1 MAKNFTLLLVEGV
14 GAMTDISQLVST
26 ITWSGRKGS
35 AARTLAVKLA
45 DDDGYAHARVSI
57 GITNGCQL
65 VFKEGGEERF
75 RGIVMKMVQG
85 SDKSMTLTAY
95 DLGIYLANNQ
105 DTFCYT
111 NVTATEVFTD
121 ICKRFEIPIGSAAQ
135 CSYRI
140 PELTKSS
147 TTAFDA
153 LSDAMSLEFNSTGI
167 RHYISCSKGKISLLE
182 RRNNILQWVIEAG
195 KNLSSYTYTQSIESI
210 KTRVNLVSKEQT
222 VVASAAK
229 DILEAK
235 IGQFRV
241 VESADE
247 SYTEAQLKLLVDSK
261 LEEASTPARSLTV
274 EAVGISDII
283 AGMAVTVIIPHLG
296 LSRTF
301 YVDEDTH
308 TYNGGDKHRMSL
320 KLNYAQDIR
329 KPIIVAPATSSGS
342 GGGTSSDVYF
352 RGGPYYITNRATTP
366 ITTANAGP
374 AKVINT
380 APGTPHPYYL
390 QHTDGTSVV
399 WGWVDEGTF

>member
-14 GAMTDISQLVST
+14 GAATDISQLVST

-35 AARTLAVKLA
+35 SARTLAVKLA
-45 DDDGYAHARVSI
+45 DDDGYAHARVNI

-75 RGIVMKMVQG
+75 RGLVMKMVQG

-121 ICKRFEIPIGSAAQ
+121 ICKRFGIPIGSAAQ

-167 RHYISCSKGKISLLE
+167 RHYISCSGGKLSLLE
-182 RRNNILQWVIEAG
+182 RRKNILQWVIESG
-195 KNLSSYTYTQSIESI
+195 ENLSSYTYTQSIESI

-222 VVASAAK
+222 VVASAAN

-235 IGQFRV
+235 IGQFRMT
-241 VESADE
+241 ESADE

-283 AGMAVTVIIPHLG
+283 SGMAVTVIIPHLG

-308 TYNGGDKHRMSL
+308 TYNGGDKHRMTL

-329 KPIIVAPATSSGS
+329 KPIIEVPSSSSGLGS
-342 GGGTSSDVYF
+342 KNTEVYF

-366 ITTANAGP
+366 IANASAGP
-374 AKVINT
+374 AKIINT

-390 QHTDGTSVV
+390 QHTDSTSIV
-399 WGWVDEGTF
+399 WGWVDAGTF